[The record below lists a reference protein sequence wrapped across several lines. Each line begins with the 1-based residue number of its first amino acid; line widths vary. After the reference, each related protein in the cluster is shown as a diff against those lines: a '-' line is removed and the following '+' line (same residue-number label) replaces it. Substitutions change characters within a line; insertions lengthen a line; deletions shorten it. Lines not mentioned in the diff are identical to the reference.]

1 MESFLSQC
9 SFMCGAFSVVNAAA
23 AAAGGGEGAHCVCHC
38 VCDADVHRLYN
49 DSEEEVEPV
58 WGLRQ
63 DAGL

>member
-1 MESFLSQC
+1 M
-9 SFMCGAFSVVNAAA
+9 VNAAA